1 MLEMLKRIKMLKTL
15 LTTSTILILTMTS
28 MYTYSSPSHEHNKD
42 EEKEAATQFT
52 LAQMQISNI
61 EVAALTPQ
69 NVNFSLYAP
78 GELMANGYTSYS
90 VSPRVDSIILK
101 RHAILGQH
109 IEKGAALVTLFS
121 VDVAK
126 AQTSYRLSLAQW
138 ARVKKLGK
146 ATVTE
151 KRYLEAK
158 AEHEVAYSTLKAYG
172 LSEDAIKKSALS
184 KIDNLGQYTL
194 YAQTP
199 GAVLADAFL
208 QGKRVLAGDEIM
220 LLADEHQLWVEA
232 QLPPNSLITIP
243 EGTKANIVIDN
254 QEFIAEVIQE
264 GHTIDQQSR
273 SRTIRL
279 SLKNEQHKL
288 HPGMFTD
295 VNFLFNEDKPV
306 MTVPETALM
315 RSADGDW
322 VVYVEDHPGEFE
334 PVEVSLGR
342 RFVQGREILGIKSG
356 TKIVIKGAF
365 FVASQIAKGGFDPH
379 NH

>member
-1 MLEMLKRIKMLKTL
+1 MLEVIKRITMFRTL
-15 LTTSTILILTMTS
+15 LTPSIIFLLAFTSTHS
-28 MYTYSSPSHEHNKD
+28 FSSQGHEHEEEVEKD
-42 EEKEAATQFT
+42 TATRFT
-52 LAQMQISNI
+52 SAQMQISNI
-61 EVAALTPQ
+61 EIAPLIPQ
-69 NVNFSLYAP
+69 NVNFTLYAP
-78 GELMANGYTSYS
+78 GELKANGYTSYS
-90 VSPRVDSIILK
+90 VSPRVDSIVIK

-109 IEKGAALVTLFS
+109 VDKHAALVTLFS

-126 AQTSYRLSLAQW
+126 AQAAYRLSLAQW
-138 ARVKKLGK
+138 ARVKKLGI
-146 ATVTE
+146 ATITE
-151 KRYLEAK
+151 KQYLEAK

-172 LSEDAIKKSALS
+172 LSESAIKKSTSS

-199 GAVLADAFL
+199 GVVLADAFL

-232 QLPPNSLITIP
+232 QLPPNSLINIP
-243 EGTKANIVIDN
+243 EGTKADIVIDN
-254 QEFIAEVIQE
+254 QAFNAVVIQE

-273 SRTIRL
+273 TRTIRL
-279 SLKNEQHKL
+279 SLENEQHTL

-295 VNFLFNEDKPV
+295 VNFLFNEDEAV

-315 RSADGDW
+315 RSTDGDW

-342 RFVQGREILGIKSG
+342 SFVQGREITGIKPG
-356 TKIVIKGAF
+356 TNIVIKGAF
-365 FVASQIAKGGFDPH
+365 FVASQIAKSGFDPH

>member
-1 MLEMLKRIKMLKTL
+1 MNK
-15 LTTSTILILTMTS
+15 TILSLIITTMFALTSSSTFSSEEDSHNDKGSATLFTS
-28 MYTYSSPSHEHNKD
+28 E
-42 EEKEAATQFT
+42 
-52 LAQMQISNI
+52 QMAISNI
-61 EVAALTPQ
+61 EVAILKPKT
-69 NVNFSLYAP
+69 VNFTLYAP
-78 GELMANGYTSYS
+78 GELKANGYTSYS
-90 VSPRVDSIILK
+90 VSPRVDSIIVK

-109 IEKGAALVTLFS
+109 VKKGAALVTLFS
-121 VDVAK
+121 IDVAS
-126 AQTSYRLSLAQW
+126 AQATYRLSLAEW

-172 LSEDAIKKSALS
+172 LSEEAIKKSLS
-184 KIDNLGQYTL
+184 SKTENLGQYTL
-194 YAQTP
+194 YAQTQ

-232 QLPPNSLITIP
+232 QLPPNSLINIP
-243 EGTKANIVIDN
+243 EGTKAKILIDD
-254 QEFIAEVIQE
+254 QEFNAVVIQE
-264 GHTIDQQSR
+264 GHTIDQESR
-273 SRTIRL
+273 TRTIRL
-279 SLKNEQHKL
+279 SVENEQHRL

-295 VNFLFNEDKPV
+295 VNFIFNEDKTV
-306 MTVPETALM
+306 MTVPESALM

-334 PVEVSLGR
+334 PVEVELGR
-342 RFVQGREILGIKSG
+342 RFIQGREIIGIKSG
-356 TKIVIKGAF
+356 TKVVVKGAF
-365 FVASQIAKGGFDPH
+365 FVASQIAKSGFDPH